1 MLLRNSRPPPR
12 KPRIYVPQHWEQQGW
27 EDLDLPLVRE
37 LRGHVDRE
45 DAWEAKHA
53 FEAALAPLKEAL
65 QRGEDPRAAGLA
77 VPPPYAWKLYFAVLA
92 ATNCHAHHMS
102 ELIELMVKL
111 RPACYVIALR
121 QMARQGI
128 GSPAYTT
135 ILRMKDRGLTP
146 TLRCFMFAIE
156 SCLRCTTPELTY
168 VKRMFDEVAETG
180 LAVHP
185 TQKSELGKLM
195 MHGVRE
201 LARFGR
207 FDSALALLEQLEAM
221 GLRVPAFLVADVL
234 HMAVLAGRPK
244 TLLECVRRLE
254 QATSTFQEVPG
265 VGEPVTRPLKVEEGL
280 LLGALEVAAG
290 RGDVELAEAT
300 WQLLERSVALPN
312 PPSTGGALAKHLGQ
326 VAALERR
333 QEAEED
339 AAAAAAA
346 AAEAEASAALP
357 DAAAGAAATPDA
369 AGAEGGQEGLGG
381 EAAAEPAACSKLEQ
395 WGEEL
400 EASDVAA
407 AEAAEAA
414 ARRFR
419 PDRSTPDSARLDAQA
434 VREEAAAVAAQR
446 RGMRPPSL
454 LAHLAHIHAYAK
466 AGQLEGLFGA
476 VEAMQ
481 QAYPEEGGAASY
493 HAGLPMA
500 VDALAESEERCD
512 AAFFLLEAWAQQER
526 PVSATQLN
534 LVVAAC
540 CQIGDLK
547 RAFETFDA
555 FEGLGVA
562 PDADTYNALMQGCI
576 ETGDVGTA
584 HRVHEQMQ
592 GAGVEANAHTHHQLV
607 NAAVV
612 AGDIAGMMESLEA
625 LEAAG
630 HTPRLALLERC
641 VARAER
647 AGEREPV
654 KQLLRRLFTNDYR
667 IVGIDAK
674 ARWTALR
681 SGCRVDAPARRWKPE
696 GGMEMLTGSSSWFS
710 REEVLRE
717 MRKDESISRRMTRR
731 NFPQMQ
737 RSEQAAQRSAQA
749 GQGHAQEQQQ
759 QVVQQ

>member
-1 MLLRNSRPPPR
+1 MAHRRLLQEVWRLSSLSSTAARSLQASAIGLPALQQSQAAWQVPSLLRQLRSSAADAAAEQQEGEGISSEAGGRQHREPSQHRPGAGRGRHGEAGRPPPR

-111 RPACYVIALR
+111 RVEPQPACYVIALR

-333 QEAEED
+333 Q
-339 AAAAAAA
+339 
-346 AAEAEASAALP
+346 
-357 DAAAGAAATPDA
+357 GTP
-369 AGAEGGQEGLGG
+369 
-381 EAAAEPAACSKLEQ
+381 
-395 WGEEL
+395 
-400 EASDVAA
+400 V
-407 AEAAEAA
+407 
-414 ARRFR
+414 
-419 PDRSTPDSARLDAQA
+419 
-434 VREEAAAVAAQR
+434 
-446 RGMRPPSL
+446 
-454 LAHLAHIHAYAK
+454 
-466 AGQLEGLFGA
+466 
-476 VEAMQ
+476 
-481 QAYPEEGGAASY
+481 
-493 HAGLPMA
+493 
-500 VDALAESEERCD
+500 
-512 AAFFLLEAWAQQER
+512 
-526 PVSATQLN
+526 
-534 LVVAAC
+534 
-540 CQIGDLK
+540 
-547 RAFETFDA
+547 
-555 FEGLGVA
+555 
-562 PDADTYNALMQGCI
+562 
-576 ETGDVGTA
+576 
-584 HRVHEQMQ
+584 
-592 GAGVEANAHTHHQLV
+592 
-607 NAAVV
+607 
-612 AGDIAGMMESLEA
+612 
-625 LEAAG
+625 
-630 HTPRLALLERC
+630 
-641 VARAER
+641 
-647 AGEREPV
+647 
-654 KQLLRRLFTNDYR
+654 
-667 IVGIDAK
+667 
-674 ARWTALR
+674 
-681 SGCRVDAPARRWKPE
+681 
-696 GGMEMLTGSSSWFS
+696 
-710 REEVLRE
+710 
-717 MRKDESISRRMTRR
+717 
-731 NFPQMQ
+731 
-737 RSEQAAQRSAQA
+737 
-749 GQGHAQEQQQ
+749 
-759 QVVQQ
+759 